1 MVLGGA
7 YDLPPL
13 EIRIATLPAYGY
25 GRSGCCF
32 KLMRAIL
39 PIGGTLDEGTQS
51 TATAAKGRG
60 GTADVKLVSQ
70 KTAECGGCITA
81 QNRGVWE
88 PMDKVRALIVDDS
101 SVMRKIV
108 ERSLRQAGVDLEK
121 VTEAG
126 NGGRSRG
133 RVARENLS
141 GNTYSSSSI
150 HSALS
155 IGILE

>member
-1 MVLGGA
+1 
-7 YDLPPL
+7 
-13 EIRIATLPAYGY
+13 
-25 GRSGCCF
+25 
-32 KLMRAIL
+32 MRAIL